1 MDINN
6 ARRGTYRSPATAISL
21 GAALCLLSFA
31 LARATFATPAPAALE
46 VPASGGKLTAIG
58 EAFDRNTGQ
67 LLYREY
73 HFRQPGSTLGS
84 VEYRGPDRRLLGTK
98 SLDFQGAPWAPAF
111 QQIDLRTGEMLFAR
125 WQGSSLTLGYRENH
139 QGQIRQEQVPERA
152 LVADAGFDNFIRAH
166 WNGLLGEGKKSFSF
180 AVPSRLDT
188 LTLVAQRRACENTST
203 PTATVCFRVQPDHW
217 FFAMLV
223 DPIDLQYDANSR
235 QLLEFQGL
243 SNISDDNG
251 EPQVVTIRYQ
261 HAQPGSYL
269 ADDRATEAPPGRVS
283 S

>member
-1 MDINN
+1 VDEHNATQGNN
-6 ARRGTYRSPATAISL
+6 RGPATAVCLRPVLCVLSL
-21 GAALCLLSFA
+21 A
-31 LARATFATPAPAALE
+31 LATPTFATPAPAALD
-46 VPASGGKLTAIG
+46 VPASSGKLTAIG
-58 EAFDRNTGQ
+58 EAFDRATGQ

-73 HFRQPGSTLGS
+73 HFRQPGSALGS

-98 SLDFQGAPWAPAF
+98 SLDFQVAPWAPAF

-139 QGQIRQEQVPERA
+139 QGEIRQEQVPERA

-166 WNGLLGEGKKSFSF
+166 WSGLLGEGKKSFSF

-188 LTLVAQRRACENTST
+188 LTLVAQRRACKKPSKAAE
-203 PTATVCFRVQPDHW
+203 TVCFRVQPDNW
-217 FFAMLV
+217 LFAVLV

-243 SNISDDNG
+243 SNITDDNG

-261 HAQPGSYL
+261 HAEPGSYL
-269 ADDRATEAPPGRVS
+269 ADDRATQASPGRVS